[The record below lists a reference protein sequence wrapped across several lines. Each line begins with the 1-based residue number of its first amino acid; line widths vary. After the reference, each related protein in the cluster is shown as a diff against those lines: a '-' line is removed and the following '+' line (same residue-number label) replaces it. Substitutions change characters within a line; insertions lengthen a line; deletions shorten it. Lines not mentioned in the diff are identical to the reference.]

1 MHSKKKG
8 FGKRIISFYCFDFA
22 ILVVFINLFLSIYRE
37 KITHPLQE
45 SEVISFIDEA
55 LTINVL
61 QRWLNGTNMSELR
74 AQNSLY
80 TLQRFIRKVFIIN
93 YDSRNT
99 DMTKSLDRITMNIA
113 VPSRNG
119 KNIASNLQL

>member
-1 MHSKKKG
+1 MNSKKKG
-8 FGKRIISFYCFDFA
+8 FSKWIISFYCFVFA

-80 TLQRFIRKVFIIN
+80 TLQRFIRKVFVIN
-93 YDSRNT
+93 YDSRNI

-113 VPSRNG
+113 VPFRNG